1 MYLKLTKKP
10 NNRTFMQYVE
20 SYRDINS
27 IPKQRVVEKIGYV
40 DDFLDKYDDPIA
52 HFRNEAKSR
61 SVKDENLL
69 NISQSECH
77 RYGV

>member
-40 DDFLDKYDDPIA
+40 DEFLDKDAYLHCRDNYSKMI
-52 HFRNEAKSR
+52 
-61 SVKDENLL
+61 
-69 NISQSECH
+69 
-77 RYGV
+77 